1 MSRVGLLCALL
12 ACASGCA
19 AGARLT
25 ADRRDYALYRETRVA
40 ATPALRLGASGRYLK
55 EQPNGRFRAEVE
67 RSFAR
72 AEPRFFAQAYDR
84 PSLLRAYLRVL
95 PDGPH
100 AQAAYARLD
109 EFGLLNKFRARNAAA
124 SEAFVKRV
132 ESELVG
138 AEKGRQELIREVS
151 SLVSLMVRTRSF
163 GAPTSELDH
172 ELIFRFRLSPPA
184 GVCEDAR
191 CTKPVHLAYAV
202 PSAGKLVPRELSG
215 LLSIELARG
224 NVAGFSLSGREMFS
238 RIAEAID
245 RKPIESSNLLA
256 RTEGIAR
263 AVQVFDNATSAAFS
277 APECKKDVIAPVVL
291 LRECGGVRMTV
302 TAALEPGQEDRVD
315 VVPVASER
323 R

>member
-1 MSRVGLLCALL
+1 MSKLALLLALL
-12 ACASGCA
+12 AGTSGCA

-25 ADRRDYALYRETRVA
+25 ADRRDYTLYRETRVA
-40 ATPALRLGASGRYLK
+40 ATPELRLGASGRYLK
-55 EQPNGRFRAEVE
+55 EEPNGRFRAEVE

-84 PSLLRAYLRVL
+84 PSLLRAYLRAL

-100 AQAAYARLD
+100 AKEASARLD

-124 SEAFVKRV
+124 SDAFVRRV
-132 ESELVG
+132 EGELVA
-138 AEKGRQELIREVS
+138 AENGRQTLIREIS
-151 SLVSLMVRTRSF
+151 TLVSLMVRTRTF

-172 ELIFRFRLSPPA
+172 ELIYRFRLSPPA
-184 GVCEDAR
+184 GVCDDAR
-191 CTKPVHLAYAV
+191 CSKPLRFRYAV
-202 PSAGKLVPRELSG
+202 PDAGKLLPRELSG
-215 LLSIELARG
+215 ALSIELNRG
-224 NVAGFSLSGREMFS
+224 NVAGFSLAGREMFS

-263 AVQVFDNATSAAFS
+263 AVQVFENATSAAFS
-277 APECKKDVIAPVVL
+277 SADCKRDVIAPVVL
-291 LRECGGVRMTV
+291 QRECGGVRMTV
-302 TAALEPGQEDRVD
+302 TAASEPGQEDRVD
-315 VVPVASER
+315 VVAVPPER